1 MEVSSSEINLNVVD
15 VNDNVPEFS
24 QLNYVINVPED
35 TISNTRI
42 ANITATDRDS
52 GVFSKISYS
61 LGGFGIEKFS
71 TDFEKGGLILSD
83 SKNSCN
89 KVLIINT

>member
-15 VNDNVPEFS
+15 VNDNVPQFL

-35 TISNTRI
+35 TIPNTRI

-52 GVFSKISYS
+52 GVFSIISYS
-61 LGGFGIEKFS
+61 MGGFGIEKFN

-83 SKNSCN
+83 SKKSCN
-89 KVLIINT
+89 N